1 MKGLIPAAGKGT
13 RMEPF
18 TNAYPKE
25 LLPVGEKAVIEHAIE
40 DMKNAGIT
48 DICIVVGWK
57 QHAIIDYL
65 GSGEDLDVQLTYVV
79 QDDRDGLAGAVKAGE
94 HVIGDET
101 FAVVLGDNYVDD
113 KEALKELVDFHQEK
127 GFESTIGTFR
137 PDDVTSYGIIDPG
150 EDNLVKGMI
159 EKPSEED
166 APSDIAISGMYVFE
180 PSIFQSIENI
190 EKGVEGEYQLTDAI
204 DLQRE
209 NTKKVGYVDIKGSRI
224 DVGTPERLREANR
237 EFELRD

>member
-25 LLPVGEKAVIEHAIE
+25 LLPVGEKAVIEHAINDFKE
-40 DMKNAGIT
+40 AGIT

-65 GSGEDLDVQLTYVV
+65 GSGERLGVQLTYVV
-79 QDDRDGLAGAVKAGE
+79 QDDRNGLAGAVKAGE
-94 HVIGDET
+94 HYIGDED
-101 FAVVLGDNYVDD
+101 FAVILGDNYVDD
-113 KEALKELVDFHQEK
+113 KTAMKELVNFHKDKEMAA
-127 GFESTIGTFR
+127 TIGVFK
-137 PDDVTSYGIIDPG
+137 PEDVTSYGVIEPG
-150 EDNLVKGMI
+150 EDNTIQGMV

-166 APSDIAISGMYVFE
+166 APSDLCISGMYVFN
-180 PSIFQSIENI
+180 SKIFDAIDQID
-190 EKGVEGEYQLTDAI
+190 KGVGGEYQLTDAI
-204 DLQRE
+204 DQMR
-209 NTKKVGYVDIKGSRI
+209 KDGDKVGYDEIKGSRI

-237 EFELRD
+237 EYDLR